1 MIRPSEEEI
10 RIRAYQK
17 WESRIQ
23 NGVGYDD
30 KNSDWLTAEQE
41 LNAEYSTLKG
51 QFQALI
57 RRAGKFGSKREI
69 LPLLPIS
76 KYEKCDLFLSSA
88 SVIVS
93 FSSVLVTILGFSF
106 AISSLKE
113 QSKTLSSSAHSSLMK
128 KQLEVNKLFIEDPSL
143 NPYFGDGK
151 KVERTDCTNK
161 KCDFNKIEAT
171 ADYILDFFDIYWSQ
185 IQYVEDKDLVAWT
198 NYLQDSFTK
207 SPILCKRMNELQ
219 NWYDYHYVNFAKA
232 NCQFKKVYL
241 KEQSTLNRDDWTI
254 QAELV
259 VELNEPVAQLKE
271 ELEDYRVILFAKDVN
286 NDNWINQAKLLDL
299 SSGNQVSGN
308 SISLPIKIKI
318 NSKKRVFRDGIS
330 EIGIE
335 FFPIIIRSSYTNEIS
350 KSYSESEFYEIILG
364 QYSLKMAGAKTLF
377 YRIN

>member
-57 RRAGKFGSKREI
+57 RRAGKFGSKRES
-69 LPLLPIS
+69 LPLPPIS

-93 FSSVLVTILGFSF
+93 FFSVLVTILGFSF

-113 QSKTLSSSAHSSLMK
+113 QSKTLSSSAHSSLME

-185 IQYVEDKDLVAWT
+185 IQYIA
-198 NYLQDSFTK
+198 
-207 SPILCKRMNELQ
+207 R
-219 NWYDYHYVNFAKA
+219 
-232 NCQFKKVYL
+232 
-241 KEQSTLNRDDWTI
+241 
-254 QAELV
+254 
-259 VELNEPVAQLKE
+259 
-271 ELEDYRVILFAKDVN
+271 
-286 NDNWINQAKLLDL
+286 
-299 SSGNQVSGN
+299 SGQ
-308 SISLPIKIKI
+308 
-318 NSKKRVFRDGIS
+318 
-330 EIGIE
+330 
-335 FFPIIIRSSYTNEIS
+335 
-350 KSYSESEFYEIILG
+350 
-364 QYSLKMAGAKTLF
+364 
-377 YRIN
+377 